1 VNKVRVLGES
11 VLLVVMTIIIQVMM
25 TIFSSI
31 YFTLKLRNSQDTV
44 NQKDLL
50 MLITENNLIIILIG
64 WIVTLLI
71 IYIVMLL
78 SKQNMIKIIK
88 LDNKISLLHIGIC
101 IISAIGLNMAINGL
115 ISMSQITNLFPEY
128 EEVISGII
136 NHDFYL
142 TLLCVGI
149 LIPISEEILY
159 RGILL
164 NKLRNGFSISI
175 AIIIQGILFG
185 ISHMNFIQGM
195 YAFIIGA
202 FFGYIVIWTGSLLS
216 SIIMHIVVNS
226 MSVIISNTNQL
237 NMGYNNML
245 ILTLVGI
252 IISIISMRILYL
264 DRKEVNNIINFYS

>member
-1 VNKVRVLGES
+1 MNKVRVLGES

-31 YFTLKLRNSQDTV
+31 YFTFKLRNSQDTV
-44 NQKDLL
+44 NQKDLVK
-50 MLITENNLIIILIG
+50 LITENNLIIILIG

-78 SKQNMIKIIK
+78 SKQNMIKMIK

-101 IISAIGLNMAINGL
+101 IISAMGLNMAINGL

-164 NKLRNGFSISI
+164 NKLRNGFTISI

-185 ISHMNFIQGM
+185 ISHMNFIQGI

-264 DRKEVNNIINFYS
+264 DRKEANNIINFYS

>member
-31 YFTLKLRNSQDTV
+31 YFTFKLRNSQDTV
-44 NQKDLL
+44 NQKDLVK
-50 MLITENNLIIILIG
+50 LITENNLIIILIG

-78 SKQNMIKIIK
+78 SKQNMIKMIK

-101 IISAIGLNMAINGL
+101 IISAMGLNMAINGL

-164 NKLRNGFSISI
+164 NKLRNGFTISI

-185 ISHMNFIQGM
+185 ISHMNFIQGI

-264 DRKEVNNIINFYS
+264 DRKEANNIINFYS